1 MMTPTPGRHRGF
13 TLIEVMVAITIMS
26 LMAVLSWRG
35 LDGMTRAQSQTQARA
50 DEILT
55 LQAGL
60 MQWRSDLDNIT
71 QLAGAGN
78 VAPMDWDG
86 RVLRVTRRN
95 TTDAAQGVLVVAW
108 SRRIT
113 EAGGQWLRWQSSPVR
128 THSELD
134 QAWRQAEQWAQN
146 PGDEEKKKEIA
157 ITALDQWQVFFYRG
171 DAWSNA
177 LSSDASGGPITVL
190 PDGVRLL
197 LTLPQGQALGGDLTL
212 DWIRPTLSGGK
223 SA

>member
-1 MMTPTPGRHRGF
+1 MKPAPSRHCGF
-13 TLIEVMVAITIMS
+13 TLIEVLVAITIMS

-35 LDGMTRAQSQTQARA
+35 LDGMTRAQSQTQTRA

-71 QLAGAGN
+71 QLTDGGN
-78 VAPMDWDG
+78 AAPMDWDG

-95 TTDAAQGVLVVAW
+95 TVDPTQGVLVVAW
-108 SRRIT
+108 SRRVT
-113 EAGGQWLRWQSSPVR
+113 DSGGQWLRWQSSPVR
-128 THSELD
+128 TRNELD
-134 QAWRQAEQWAQN
+134 QAWRLAELWAQN
-146 PGDEEKKKEIA
+146 AGDEEKKQEIA
-157 ITALDQWQVFFYRG
+157 ITALDQWQVYFYRG

-177 LSSDASGGPITVL
+177 LSSDASGGPVTVL
-190 PDGVRLL
+190 PDGVRLT
-197 LTLPQGQALGGDLTL
+197 LTLPSGQTLVGDLTL

-223 SA
+223 SI

>member
-1 MMTPTPGRHRGF
+1 MKHAIRPNRGF
-13 TLIEVMVAITIMS
+13 TLIEVLVAITIMS

-35 LDGMTRAQSQTQARA
+35 LDGMTRAQSQTQTRA

-71 QLAGAGN
+71 QLAAGGN
-78 VAPMDWDG
+78 SAPMDWDG

-95 TTDAAQGVLVVAW
+95 TMDPSQGVLVVAW
-108 SRRIT
+108 TRRIND
-113 EAGGQWLRWQSSPVR
+113 AGGQWLRWQSSPVR
-128 THSELD
+128 TRNELD
-134 QAWRQAEQWAQN
+134 QAWRQAEQWAQS

-157 ITALDQWQVFFYRG
+157 ISPLDQWQLFFYRG

-177 LSSDASGGPITVL
+177 LSSDASAGPITVL
-190 PDGVRLL
+190 PDGVRLM
-197 LTLPQGQALGGDLTL
+197 LTLPQGQTLQGDLTL

-223 SA
+223 AA